1 MTDSADAVAS
11 PELAALID
19 SRLRDVADFPK
30 PGVLYKDI
38 TPLLADGDAFS
49 VTIEALTNLARA
61 VGPVDL
67 VAGVEARGFLLAGAM
82 AARLDCGVMPVRKA
96 GKLPP
101 PTVTARYDLEYGSA
115 EIEVPVGLLEG
126 RRVFLVDDVL
136 ATGGTLAA
144 AIGLLE
150 QAGASV
156 VGIAVL
162 VELGFLSGRDRLA
175 GPRRRDLAAHA
186 LIARFRVADPAPC
199 GRRSARGHRRR

>member
-1 MTDSADAVAS
+1 MTDADAS

-30 PGVLYKDI
+30 PGVLFKDI

-49 VTIEALTNLARA
+49 VTIEALVNLARA

-150 QAGASV
+150 QAGASIT
-156 VGIAVL
+156 GIAVL
-162 VELGFLSGRDRLA
+162 VELGFLSGRGRLA
-175 GPRRRDLAAHA
+175 GRAMTSL
-186 LIARFRVADPAPC
+186 LTL
-199 GRRSARGHRRR
+199 

>member
-1 MTDSADAVAS
+1 VTDVGGGAAS

-150 QAGASV
+150 QAGANV
-156 VGIAVL
+156 IGIAVL
-162 VELGFLSGRDRLA
+162 VELGFLHGRDRLA
-175 GPRRRDLAAHA
+175 DRDVTSL
-186 LIARFRVADPAPC
+186 LTL
-199 GRRSARGHRRR
+199 

>member
-1 MTDSADAVAS
+1 VTASGTSSSDS

-19 SRLRDVADFPK
+19 SRLRDVPDFPT
-30 PGVLYKDI
+30 PGVLFKDI

-49 VTIEALTNLARA
+49 VTVEALTNLVRA
-61 VGPVDL
+61 AGPADL
-67 VAGVEARGFLLAGAM
+67 IAGVEARGFLLAGAV
-82 AARLDCGVMPVRKA
+82 AARLDAGVMPIRKA

-126 RRVFLVDDVL
+126 RRVFLLDDVL

-150 QAGASV
+150 QAGATV
-156 VGIAVL
+156 TGVAVL
-162 VELGFLSGRDRLA
+162 VEIGALAGRDRLS
-175 GPRRRDLAAHA
+175 
-186 LIARFRVADPAPC
+186 
-199 GRRSARGHRRR
+199 GRHVSTLLSL

>member
-1 MTDSADAVAS
+1 MSSTEGASPPGSPPGRGSAGAGRAGS

-19 SRLRDVADFPK
+19 SRLRDVPDFPT
-30 PGVLYKDI
+30 PGVLFKDI
-38 TPLLADGDAFS
+38 MPLLADGEAFA
-49 VTIEALTNLARA
+49 VTIEALTNLVRA
-61 VGPVDL
+61 AGPVDL
-67 VAGVEARGFLLAGAM
+67 IAGVEARGFVLAGAL
-82 AARLDCGVMPVRKA
+82 AAMLDCGVMPVRKA

-150 QAGASV
+150 QAGAIV
-156 VGIAVL
+156 TGIAVM
-162 VELGFLSGRDRLA
+162 VELGFLAGRDRLA
-175 GPRRRDLAAHA
+175 GRDIGVL
-186 LIARFRVADPAPC
+186 LTLP
-199 GRRSARGHRRR
+199 

>member
-1 MTDSADAVAS
+1 MTDAGDAVAS

-30 PGVLYKDI
+30 PGVLFKDI

-49 VTIEALTNLARA
+49 VTVEALVNLARA

-150 QAGASV
+150 QAGASITGV
-156 VGIAVL
+156 AVL

-175 GPRRRDLAAHA
+175 GRAVTSL
-186 LIARFRVADPAPC
+186 LTL
-199 GRRSARGHRRR
+199 

>member
-1 MTDSADAVAS
+1 MTTPAAA

-19 SRLRDVADFPK
+19 SRLRDVADFPT
-30 PGVLYKDI
+30 PGVLFKDI

-49 VTIEALTNLARA
+49 VTVEALANLARA

-115 EIEVPVGLLEG
+115 EIEVPLGLLGG

-150 QAGASV
+150 RAGAGV

-162 VELGFLSGRDRLA
+162 VELGSLNGRDRL
-175 GPRRRDLAAHA
+175 D
-186 LIARFRVADPAPC
+186 
-199 GRRSARGHRRR
+199 GRAVTSLLTL

>member
-1 MTDSADAVAS
+1 MTDATDAIAA

-61 VGPVDL
+61 VAPVDL

-82 AARLDCGVMPVRKA
+82 AARLDCGVLPVRKA

-101 PTVTARYDLEYGSA
+101 PTVTARYELEYGSA

-136 ATGGTLAA
+136 ATGGTLTAA
-144 AIGLLE
+144 VGLLE

-162 VELGFLSGRDRLA
+162 VELGFLSGRERLA
-175 GPRRRDLAAHA
+175 GRAVTSL
-186 LIARFRVADPAPC
+186 LTL
-199 GRRSARGHRRR
+199 